1 MRRAHCAPMV
11 FSLVCRL
18 SSQPSSLSLSGASD
32 SGLAG
37 LAQRESVL
45 GELLLLSS
53 LVVPSRLEAPELRD
67 DRREN
72 EAVRMTRDTTPALL
86 CLVTAGGAL
95 AGSAVERLRRPKDAE
110 RARVVSAPVIFVPE
124 ANAGDATLRM
134 VDRRTKRLSCWWRLQ
149 DRRASSVAGRHNERT
164 KFSC

>member
-1 MRRAHCAPMV
+1 M
-11 FSLVCRL
+11 
-18 SSQPSSLSLSGASD
+18 
-32 SGLAG
+32 
-37 LAQRESVL
+37 
-45 GELLLLSS
+45 LSS

-110 RARVVSAPVIFVPE
+110 RARVVSAPVIAVQE
-124 ANAGDATLRM
+124 AKAGGGTLS
-134 VDRRTKRLSCWWRLQ
+134 VVYRRTKRC
-149 DRRASSVAGRHNERT
+149 V
-164 KFSC
+164 